1 MPRTIEECVRE
12 ITARAWGLGVAVML
26 SPTEQVEYEGMRASG
41 FFSSEE
47 ATPVILV
54 ATDKPAHMWLGTLS
68 HEFSHA
74 CQWVE
79 DAPVWREATKGDC
92 LWDWVD
98 GKPLRDPAKAAA
110 YLREVE
116 ADCERRS
123 VRLLKELGAPIDIE
137 HYQRQANS
145 YVHFYNIIPET
156 RKWYAKGRGPYEVP
170 EVLARANPKLDTSFA
185 KTPAAL
191 RRELLKCV

>member
-1 MPRTIEECVRE
+1 MPRTSEECVSE
-12 ITARAWGLGVAVML
+12 ILARAYALGVAVL
-26 SPTEQVEYEGMRASG
+26 LYPEFNVVSDGVTASG
-41 FFSSEE
+41 FFSEDGIP
-47 ATPVILV
+47 TILV
-54 ATDKPAHMWLGTLS
+54 ATDRPPLRWLGTLA

-74 CQWVE
+74 CQWYE
-79 DAPVWREATKGDC
+79 GAPVWHDCRKGERI
-92 LWDWVD
+92 WDWLQ
-98 GKPLRDPAKAAA
+98 GAPLKDPYKAAS
-110 YLREVE
+110 YWREVE
-116 ADCERRS
+116 ADCERRT
-123 VRLLKELGAPIDIE
+123 VRLLTELRSPIDLE
-137 HYQRQANS
+137 LYQRQANS